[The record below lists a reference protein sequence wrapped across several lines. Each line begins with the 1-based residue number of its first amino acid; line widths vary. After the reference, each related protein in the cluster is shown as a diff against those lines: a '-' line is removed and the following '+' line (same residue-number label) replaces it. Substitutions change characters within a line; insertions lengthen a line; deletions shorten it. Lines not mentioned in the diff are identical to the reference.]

1 MTARAVMVL
10 GTSSDAGKCVLTTA
24 LCRNFAQQGHRVT
37 PFKSQNLTLNSS
49 ATTEGLE
56 IGRALHA
63 EAAGIAPSVHM
74 NPILLKRR
82 QDDFRGDR
90 PRQNLGAPF
99 RCGMPPTPGRR
110 TVAGCLRLRMETMH
124 PLQKSRRCTPYF
136 AARSR
141 RLWRTLVHQLSLAT
155 VLLLACALTTAQ
167 TKPRRI
173 VSTSPSITETLFALG
188 IGERVV
194 GVSQFCNYPPE
205 VQKLPKVGSY
215 IKPDAEGIAR
225 LAPDLVVLERN
236 SSALTERLG
245 TLHIAVIEVPFS
257 TLEDIFAEI
266 QIIGKAAGVPDRAAS
281 LIAQI
286 KGSLDA
292 IQSKAKAMPSP
303 RVLVIV
309 DRQQGTLNNL
319 IAVGP
324 DNYVNQ
330 ILEIAGGTNVL
341 ARSGVQQYP
350 HISLETVMRENP
362 DVIIDISG
370 TQETEAARRA
380 SRAATLALWGQHR
393 EMAAVRNNHVYAGT
407 TDSLVVPGPRT
418 PIAAERLFDFVHGIG
433 GSD

>member
-1 MTARAVMVL
+1 MCAFELQTMP
-10 GTSSDAGKCVLTTA
+10 S
-24 LCRNFAQQGHRVT
+24 F
-37 PFKSQNLTLNSS
+37 PKS
-49 ATTEGLE
+49 
-56 IGRALHA
+56 RALNGYRPRPRA
-63 EAAGIAPSVHM
+63 RSVRSG
-74 NPILLKRR
+74 ILLRR
-82 QDDFRGDR
+82 G
-90 PRQNLGAPF
+90 
-99 RCGMPPTPGRR
+99 
-110 TVAGCLRLRMETMH
+110 V
-124 PLQKSRRCTPYF
+124 
-136 AARSR
+136 
-141 RLWRTLVHQLSLAT
+141 SLAA
-155 VLLLACALTTAQ
+155 VASFLLFACGITAAQ
-167 TKPRRI
+167 SRPQRI

-188 IGERVV
+188 IGDRVV

-215 IKPDAEGIAR
+215 IKPSAEAIAR
-225 LAPDLVVLERN
+225 LAPDLVVLER
-236 SSALTERLG
+236 SSHELTERLN
-245 TLHIAVIEVPFS
+245 TLHIAFVEVPHS
-257 TLEDIFAEI
+257 TLEDIFTQI
-266 QIIGKAAGVPDRAAS
+266 QIIGKATGVPDRSAS

-319 IAVGP
+319 TAVGP

-341 ARSGVQQYP
+341 AKSGVPQYP
-350 HISLETVMRENP
+350 RISVETVLRENP

-380 SRAATLALWGQHR
+380 SREVTLALWNQYR
-393 EMAAVRNNHVYAGT
+393 EITAVRNGHVYAGT

-418 PIAAERLFDFVHGIG
+418 PLAAQRLFDFVHGIG